1 MQPIRTCAVSAAH
14 SASTLICMVVVSG
27 RSWGQQNSAP
37 EASLRNAEDKKLKP
51 RTDEEFLVRFLRVR
65 KYDVEAA
72 RRTVQKYYRN
82 RAACPTVYSDFVPS
96 SIDPSSRRIMMVL
109 PSKDAHGRLVILFK
123 AGVWVPSRKSYDLA
137 QKAALVCLEHMAA
150 DPASQTAGVS
160 ILVDSDGFSLNSLLS
175 CNLSLTRRFFE
186 YLQDCMPMRLKGLHI
201 IHESKAM
208 DFLFAIMRPFI
219 KRKLAERIH
228 FHGTDYKNLHEEIP
242 PTMLPEE
249 YGGEAAPLDIEG
261 FWRQMELQ
269 DAQFFENN
277 RFGYPGSQPI
287 RRASR

>member
-1 MQPIRTCAVSAAH
+1 MSAESAVNVKET
-14 SASTLICMVVVSG
+14 ASDEETLETQ
-27 RSWGQQNSAP
+27 RSDTKS
-37 EASLRNAEDKKLKP
+37 EAEAILQLRQLLQEDKKLKP

-219 KRKLAERIH
+219 KRKLAERQIH